1 LKVEPPSPH
10 SPLDVEATLE
20 DQHLLERCRAGDD
33 ASWRALFDAHFP
45 FVYRTVRRLGVLGPE
60 ADDLTQE
67 VFLVAFQRLSQF
79 REGKLTTWLY
89 RIAANLVSDRHRKRT
104 VRDALFGLFGAV
116 EETRVHE
123 RTPHHDYE
131 ARESEAQV
139 AQIIQRMAAKKRE
152 VFVLYELEQLSG
164 EEIAERVGVPV
175 GTVWTR
181 LHHARL
187 EFDRIAKKRGLA

>member
-1 LKVEPPSPH
+1 M
-10 SPLDVEATLE
+10 
-20 DQHLLERCRAGDD
+20 
-33 ASWRALFDAHFP
+33 
-45 FVYRTVRRLGVLGPE
+45 
-60 ADDLTQE
+60 
-67 VFLVAFQRLSQF
+67 
-79 REGKLTTWLY
+79 
-89 RIAANLVSDRHRKRT
+89 SDRHRKRT

-139 AQIIQRMAAKKRE
+139 AQIIQRE